1 MKQIKNLDLSRLR
14 TEECFGFLQQVA
26 SLAKDMLTVETDK
39 AMVDAFVATVNT
51 YDAALKQSTKNSKT
65 AEMNQAD
72 AAADTAWRVARAYA
86 KAMSSHPDVS
96 VAAIGK
102 TIYDLFV
109 KFGDLASLGFH
120 EEYGRYY
127 NLLQELANVDET
139 DRETAAFDP
148 WLNNMDECYLRFI
161 ELRDAKVTEDT
172 TYQTGLVKES
182 RTAAEE
188 AYKAFVQRVN
198 ALCIV
203 MGEEQYGGFIDQ
215 VNVVIDTLSATIAAR
230 ETKAAK
236 KRVKDEDKE

>member
-65 AEMNQAD
+65 AEMNAAD
-72 AAADTAWRVARAYA
+72 AAADTAWRTARAYV
-86 KAMSSHPDVS
+86 KAMSSHPDAA

-127 NLLQELANVDET
+127 NLLQELANVMEE
-139 DRETAAFDP
+139 DREAAAFDP
-148 WLNNMDECYLRFI
+148 WLENMDDCYRRFI
-161 ELRDAKVTEDT
+161 NLRDAKVSEDT
-172 TYQTGLVKES
+172 AYQTGIVKES

-203 MGEEQYGGFIDQ
+203 MGEETYAPFIDQ
-215 VNVVIDTLSATIAAR
+215 VNVIIDSLNATIAAR

-236 KRVKDEDKE
+236 KRVKDEE

>member
-65 AEMNQAD
+65 AEMNAAD
-72 AAADTAWRVARAYA
+72 AAADTAWRTARAYV
-86 KAMSSHPDVS
+86 KAMSSHPDAA

-127 NLLQELANVDET
+127 NLLQELANVMEE
-139 DRETAAFDP
+139 DREAAAFDP
-148 WLNNMDECYLRFI
+148 WLENMDDCYRRFI
-161 ELRDAKVTEDT
+161 NLRDAKVSEDT
-172 TYQTGLVKES
+172 AYQTGIVKES

-203 MGEEQYGGFIDQ
+203 MGEETYAPFIDQ
-215 VNVVIDTLSATIAAR
+215 VKVIIDSLNATIAAR

-236 KRVKDEDKE
+236 KREKDEE

>member
-1 MKQIKNLDLSRLR
+1 MFRLFAASGHLGKDYADRGNRQGDGGYSCVSRECLR
-14 TEECFGFLQQVA
+14 CCLEAIYQKLEDCR
-26 SLAKDMLTVETDK
+26 D
-39 AMVDAFVATVNT
+39 
-51 YDAALKQSTKNSKT
+51 
-65 AEMNQAD
+65 NQAD

-86 KAMSSHPDVS
+86 KAMSSHPEAS

-127 NLLQELANVDET
+127 NLLQELANVREE
-139 DRETAAFDP
+139 DREAAAFDP
-148 WLNNMDECYLRFI
+148 WLENMDDCYHRFI
-161 ELRDAKVTEDT
+161 NLRDAKVTEDT
-172 TYQTGLVKES
+172 TYQTGIVKES

-188 AYKAFVQRVN
+188 AYKVFVQRVN

-203 MGEEQYGGFIDQ
+203 MGEEAYAPFIDQ
-215 VNVVIDTLSATIAAR
+215 VNVVIDTLNSTIAAR

-236 KRVKDEDKE
+236 KRVKEEDKE

>member
-26 SLAKDMLTVETDK
+26 SLAKTMLTVETDK
-39 AMVDAFVATVNT
+39 AMVDAYTAAVSA
-51 YDAALKQSTKNSKT
+51 YDAALKQSSKNSKT
-65 AEMNQAD
+65 AEMNAAD
-72 AAADTAWRVARAYA
+72 AAADTAWRVARAYV
-86 KAMSSHPDVS
+86 KAMSSHPDAS

-139 DRETAAFDP
+139 DREAVAFDP
-148 WLNNMDECYLRFI
+148 WLENMDDCYLRFI
-161 ELRDAKVTEDT
+161 KLRDAKVTEDT
-172 TYQTGLVKES
+172 AYQTGIVKET

-188 AYKAFVQRVN
+188 AYKVFVQRVN

-203 MGEEQYGGFIDQ
+203 MGEESYGPFIDQ
-215 VNVVIDTLSATIAAR
+215 VNVVIDTLNATIASR

-236 KRVKDEDKE
+236 KRVKEE

>member
-1 MKQIKNLDLSRLR
+1 MKQIKNLSTHSLR

-26 SLAKDMLTVETDK
+26 TLAKDMLTVETDK
-39 AMVDAFVATVNT
+39 AMVDALATAVNA
-51 YDAALKQSTKNSKT
+51 YDDALKQSTKNSKT
-65 AEMNQAD
+65 AEMNAAD

-86 KAMSSHPDVS
+86 KAMSSHPDAA

-102 TIYDLFV
+102 TIYDVFV

-127 NLLQELANVDET
+127 NLLQELANVYEE
-139 DRETAAFDP
+139 DREAAAFDP
-148 WLNNMDECYLRFI
+148 WLENMDDCYHNFI
-161 ELRDAKVTEDT
+161 NLRDDKVSEDT
-172 TYQTGLVKES
+172 TYQTGIVKES

-203 MGEEQYGGFIDQ
+203 MGEETYAPFIDQ
-215 VNVVIDTLSATIAAR
+215 VNVVIDSLNATIAAR

-236 KRVKDEDKE
+236 KREKDEE

>member
-65 AEMNQAD
+65 AEMNAAD
-72 AAADTAWRVARAYA
+72 AAADTAWRTARAYV
-86 KAMSSHPDVS
+86 KAMSSHPDAA

-127 NLLQELANVDET
+127 NLLQELANVMEE
-139 DRETAAFDP
+139 DREAAAFDP
-148 WLNNMDECYLRFI
+148 WLENMDDCYRRFI
-161 ELRDAKVTEDT
+161 NLRDAKVSEDT
-172 TYQTGLVKES
+172 AYQTGIVKES

-203 MGEEQYGGFIDQ
+203 MGEETYAPFIDQ
-215 VNVVIDTLSATIAAR
+215 VNVIIDSLNATIAAR

>member
-26 SLAKDMLTVETDK
+26 SLAKELLTVETDK
-39 AMVDAFVATVNT
+39 AMVDAYTAAVSA

-65 AEMNQAD
+65 AEMNAAD

-86 KAMSSHPDVS
+86 KAMMSHPEAP

-127 NLLQELANVDET
+127 NLLQELANVSED
-139 DRETAAFDP
+139 DREAAAFDP
-148 WLNNMDECYLRFI
+148 WLSNMDDCYNRFI
-161 ELRDAKVTEDT
+161 TLRDAKVTEDT
-172 TYQTGLVKES
+172 TYQTGIVKES

-188 AYKAFVQRVN
+188 AYKTFVQRVN

-203 MGEEQYGGFIDQ
+203 MGEEQYGPFIDQ
-215 VNVVIDTLSATIAAR
+215 VNVVIDTLNATISTR

-236 KRVKDEDKE
+236 KRVKDEE

>member
-1 MKQIKNLDLSRLR
+1 
-14 TEECFGFLQQVA
+14 
-26 SLAKDMLTVETDK
+26 
-39 AMVDAFVATVNT
+39 
-51 YDAALKQSTKNSKT
+51 
-65 AEMNQAD
+65 MNAAD
-72 AAADTAWRVARAYA
+72 AAADMAWRVARAYA
-86 KAMSSHPDVS
+86 KAMSSHPEAS

-139 DRETAAFDP
+139 DREAAAFDP

-161 ELRDAKVTEDT
+161 DLRDAKVTEDT
-172 TYQTGLVKES
+172 AYQTGIVKET
-182 RTAAEE
+182 RTAAEV

-203 MGEEQYGGFIDQ
+203 MGEEQYGTFIDQ
-215 VNVVIDTLSATIAAR
+215 VNVVIDTLNATIAAR

>member
-39 AMVDAFVATVNT
+39 AMVDTLVSAVNA

-86 KAMSSHPDVS
+86 KAMSSHPDAS

-127 NLLQELANVDET
+127 NLLQELANVTEE
-139 DRETAAFDP
+139 DREAAAFDP
-148 WLNNMDECYLRFI
+148 WLENMDDCYHRFI
-161 ELRDAKVTEDT
+161 NLRDAKVTEDT
-172 TYQTGLVKES
+172 TYQTGIVKES

-188 AYKAFVQRVN
+188 AYKVFVQRVN

-203 MGEEQYGGFIDQ
+203 MGEESYAPFIDQ
-215 VNVVIDTLSATIAAR
+215 VNVVIDTLNSTIAAR

>member
-1 MKQIKNLDLSRLR
+1 M
-14 TEECFGFLQQVA
+14 
-26 SLAKDMLTVETDK
+26 ETDK
-39 AMVDAFVATVNT
+39 AMVDAYTATVDA

-65 AEMNQAD
+65 AEMNAAD
-72 AAADTAWRVARAYA
+72 AAADMAWRVARAYA
-86 KAMSSHPDVS
+86 KAMSSHPEAS

-139 DRETAAFDP
+139 DREAAAFDP

-161 ELRDAKVTEDT
+161 DLRDAKVTEDT
-172 TYQTGLVKES
+172 AYQTGIVKET
-182 RTAAEE
+182 RTAAEV

-203 MGEEQYGGFIDQ
+203 MGEEQYGTFIDQ
-215 VNVVIDTLSATIAAR
+215 VNVVIDTLNATIAAR